1 MTDSKKKVNEQ
12 VDVNK
17 NETIADNTNVL
28 ESYEIALGETKLPVR
43 IIDIEDYV
51 SHYQILLPDVDFV
64 TRALLDET
72 KRDLVSE
79 IQFESLSLL
88 TPDKFKEMKI
98 KFLTKAKEKLK
109 RVLSKESENSIAML
123 SRVLVNEMVGL
134 GDIEYLLADSMLEEI
149 VVNSS
154 KDVVWAYHKRY
165 GWLKTNIQISDEEMI
180 RNYSSRVAREVG
192 REITHMNPLLDAHLA
207 TGDRIN
213 ATLFPISTSGN
224 TITIRRFSRT
234 PWTMVHMIDPA
245 FGTISEEAAAFL
257 WLAIEYEMS
266 MLVSGGTASGKTSM
280 LNALMPFMPANQRII
295 SIEDTRELNLPD
307 FLHWV
312 PLTTRPPNPR
322 GEGGFQ
328 C

>member
-1 MTDSKKKVNEQ
+1 
-12 VDVNK
+12 
-17 NETIADNTNVL
+17 
-28 ESYEIALGETKLPVR
+28 
-43 IIDIEDYV
+43 
-51 SHYQILLPDVDFV
+51 
-64 TRALLDET
+64 
-72 KRDLVSE
+72 
-79 IQFESLSLL
+79 
-88 TPDKFKEMKI
+88 MKI